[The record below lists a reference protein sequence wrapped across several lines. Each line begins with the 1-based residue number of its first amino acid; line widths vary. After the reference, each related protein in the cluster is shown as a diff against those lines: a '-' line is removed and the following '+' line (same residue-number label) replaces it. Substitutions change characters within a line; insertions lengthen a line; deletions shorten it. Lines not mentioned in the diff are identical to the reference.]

1 MKRTTTCC
9 AAPARPDRHC
19 PRPAAQVVGTGA
31 ARGQRTVTPRVLLT
45 GTTKPSARGV
55 LVTPAVL
62 DGGSEDQA
70 IAALPHD
77 AVEDAPEGQG
87 GALLAEIRLGF
98 GAAVADIV

>member
-1 MKRTTTCC
+1 
-9 AAPARPDRHC
+9 
-19 PRPAAQVVGTGA
+19 
-31 ARGQRTVTPRVLLT
+31 VTPRVLLT